1 LASVLIHCK
10 VLLMVVCHCAAV
22 NDRAIRAEIAA
33 GALDADA
40 LAERCGAG
48 GGCGQCRPVIEAILA
63 TVPGVPVTVRL
74 AVA

>member
-1 LASVLIHCK
+1 
-10 VLLMVVCHCAAV
+10 MVVCHCNAV

-33 GALDADA
+33 GALDVDA

-48 GGCGQCRPVIEAILA
+48 GGCGQCHPVIEAILA
-63 TVPGVPVTVRL
+63 TVPGVPLTIRM

>member
-1 LASVLIHCK
+1 
-10 VLLMVVCHCAAV
+10 MVVCHCAAV

-33 GALDADA
+33 GAIDAET

-48 GGCGQCRPVIEAILA
+48 GGCGSCVPVIEAILA
-63 TVPGVPVTVRL
+63 TVPGVPVAVRL

>member
-1 LASVLIHCK
+1 MLTPCK
-10 VLLMVVCHCAAV
+10 VFLMVVCHCAAV
-22 NDRAIRAEIAA
+22 NDRAIRAEIEA
-33 GALDADA
+33 GAVDADA